1 MSPYLKN
8 IIDALPSDP
17 GVYQY
22 FNSAEEIIYIGKAK
36 NLKKRVSSYFNK
48 NQISIKTSTL
58 VKNIANIK
66 YTVVDSEEEALLLE
80 NNLIKQYQPRYNI
93 LLKDDKTYP
102 YICVKKEPFPRIFKT
117 RKLIKDG
124 SEYFGPFTHQATLK
138 TLLELCKYEYQI
150 RTCSLNLSEENLS
163 DKKYKVCL
171 EYHLK
176 NCKGPCERKQTEED
190 YLHNVAQ
197 IKEIIRGNI
206 KQVSADLLKEI
217 HFLAENLQF
226 EEAHALKKK
235 LDALE
240 SYQAKWTVVN
250 PKITD
255 LDVFSMEENEQEV
268 FINFMKISNGCIVQ
282 ADTIEYKKRIE
293 ETKEEIL
300 GLAILEIRERFEST
314 AKEILVPFIPEGKIK
329 DALFSTPQRGDKKK
343 LLELSQKNVLQYKF
357 DRLKQTEKLNPEQRS
372 FRIMKQIQ
380 QDLHLEKLPIQI
392 ECFDNSNIQ
401 GTNPVAACVVFKK
414 AKPAKR
420 DYRHFDIKTVVGPDD
435 FKSMQ
440 EVIYRRYKRLL
451 EEKQPLPQLI
461 VVDGGKGQLGVAYK
475 VLQKLHLE
483 NEIAIIGIAKR
494 LEEIFFPNDPIPLY
508 LDKKSESLKIIQ
520 QLRDEAH
527 RFGITF
533 HRKKRSKQQIESE
546 LDKISGIGEKTK
558 HLLLQKYKSVKRIK
572 EISPDELEKEIGKS
586 KAEKISSYF
595 LGIQ

>member
-22 FNSAEEIIYIGKAK
+22 FNSAQEIIYIGKAK

-124 SEYFGPFTHQATLK
+124 SEYFGPFTHLATLK

-176 NCKGPCERKQTEED
+176 NCKGPCERKQAEED

-217 HFLAENLQF
+217 HLLAENLQF

-250 PKITD
+250 PKITN

-329 DALFSTPQRGDKKK
+329 DALFSIPQRGDKKK

-475 VLQKLHLE
+475 VLQELHLE

-546 LDKISGIGEKTK
+546 FDKINGIGEKTK

-586 KAEKISSYF
+586 KAQKISSYF
-595 LGIQ
+595 LGTQ

>member
-93 LLKDDKTYP
+93 LLKDDKTYL